1 MRWKFGKKRKWSLFG
16 QYFKADSSGEAVLS
30 KDVEWQDII
39 FREGTFVGAGVDIAV
54 TRVLIGYSFVKNQQ
68 HEFGIGAGIHNLE
81 LSSFIEGDVR
91 INDESIQFRRGVAND
106 EQPLPNVGVWYQVS
120 PARNWLIHARVDWI
134 DASIGD
140 YNGTLLNTAVG
151 VNYQAFRQVGIELA
165 YQYFKL
171 DINVD
176 KSDWLGGVN
185 ISSNGPVLS
194 VTATW

>member
-1 MRWKFGKKRKWSLFG
+1 M
-16 QYFKADSSGEAVLS
+16 
-30 KDVEWQDII
+30 EWQDII

-54 TRVLIGYSFVKNQQ
+54 TRVLIGYSIVKNQQ
-68 HEFGIGAGIHNLE
+68 HEFGIGAGIHNLD

-91 INDESIQFRRGVAND
+91 INDESIQFRRGVASD
-106 EQPLPNVGVWYQVS
+106 EQPQPNVGVWYQVS

-140 YNGTLLNTAVG
+140 YDGTLLNTAVG
-151 VNYQAFRQVGIELA
+151 VNYQVFRHVGIELA

-176 KSDWLGGVN
+176 KSDWLGGFN

-194 VTATW
+194 VTANW